1 MALFQYR
8 DGKEGGWWVEDKW
21 ECAWVTDKAIL
32 RREGVWGWGTSG
44 LPTGDGRGNIEWIL
58 GPGCFE
64 WATMVVAAISI
75 T

>member
-8 DGKEGGWWVEDKW
+8 DGKEGGWWVEDKR

-32 RREGVWGWGTSG
+32 RRGG
-44 LPTGDGRGNIEWIL
+44 GRQACPRVMGKAIL
-58 GPGCFE
+58 NGYWDRDVCE